1 MDSTTAF
8 LEDLARHLDTWL
20 AQGVLAMTDPSAEL
34 KWTDQPE
41 AFRVIASH
49 LSHPDCPAALR
60 TALLE
65 LLSGVAHSF
74 LVTLDGGTALA
85 QHTSLS
91 LTDASGEP
99 LQSGLHERFYDHLF
113 ATGRFT

>member
-1 MDSTTAF
+1 MDTTTAF

-20 AQGVLAMTDPSAEL
+20 AQGVVAMTDTSAEL
-34 KWTDQPE
+34 KWTDRPE
-41 AFRVIASH
+41 AFHTIAPH
-49 LSHPDCPAALR
+49 LSTPECRAAVH

-65 LLSGVAHSF
+65 LLSGLSHSF

-85 QHTSLS
+85 QHTTLS
-91 LTDASGEP
+91 LKDSAGQE
-99 LQSGLHERFYDHLF
+99 LESGLHERFYDHLF

>member
-8 LEDLARHLDTWL
+8 LEDLARHLDIWL
-20 AQGVLAMTDPSAEL
+20 AQGALAMTDPSAEI
-34 KWTDQPE
+34 KWTDKPE
-41 AFRVIASH
+41 AFRAIAPH
-49 LSHPDCPAALR
+49 LSTPECRAAVH

-65 LLSGVAHSF
+65 LLTGLSHSF

-85 QHTSLS
+85 QQTSLS
-91 LTDASGEP
+91 LTDSAGQE
-99 LQSGLHERFYDHLF
+99 LESGLHERFYDLLF